1 MIQRIQTLYLV
12 AIVALMLTALLTP
25 LAYFAAGSNI
35 YELFAFELVSQSGSD
50 ASAQSTMYM
59 GIIVALATI
68 VPLVTIFLYKNRM
81 LQIRL
86 CAVELVLLVGA
97 QIFMAIYY
105 YLSNRMFDQLEFHTQ
120 GFRIAIIFPLVAL
133 ILDYLALR
141 AIFKDEMLVRSLD
154 RIR

>member
-1 MIQRIQTLYLV
+1 
-12 AIVALMLTALLTP
+12 
-25 LAYFAAGSNI
+25 
-35 YELFAFELVSQSGSD
+35 
-50 ASAQSTMYM
+50 M

-68 VPLVTIFLYKNRM
+68 LPLITIFLFKNRM

-86 CAVELVLLVGA
+86 CAVELILLIGA

-105 YLSNRMFDQLEFHTQ
+105 YLSNRMFSNLEFHTQ
-120 GFRIAIIFPLVAL
+120 GLHIAIIFPLVAL

-141 AIFKDEMLVRSLD
+141 AIFRDEALVRSLD

>member
-1 MIQRIQTLYLV
+1 MIQRIQSLYLV
-12 AIVALMLTALLTP
+12 AVVALMATALLTP

-35 YELFAFELVSQSGSD
+35 YELFAFELVNQDNDAASQS
-50 ASAQSTMYM
+50 TIYM
-59 GIIVALATI
+59 GVIVALATI
-68 VPLVTIFLYKNRM
+68 IPLITIFLYKNRM

-86 CAVELVLLVGA
+86 CAVELVLLLGA
-97 QIFMAIYY
+97 QIFMALYY
-105 YLSNRMFDQLEFHTQ
+105 YLGNRMFEQLEFHTQ
-120 GFRIAIIFPLVAL
+120 GIRIAIIFPLVAI

>member
-1 MIQRIQTLYLV
+1 MIQRIQSLYLV
-12 AIVALMLTALLTP
+12 AVVALMATALLTP

-35 YELFAFELVSQSGSD
+35 YELFAFELVNQAND
-50 ASAQSTMYM
+50 AASQSTMYM
-59 GIIVALATI
+59 GVIVALATI
-68 VPLVTIFLYKNRM
+68 IPLITIFLYKNRM

-86 CAVELVLLVGA
+86 CAVELVLLLGA
-97 QIFMAIYY
+97 QIFMALYY
-105 YLSNRMFDQLEFHTQ
+105 YLGNRMFEQLEFHTQ
-120 GFRIAIIFPLVAL
+120 GIRIAIIFPLVAI

>member
-1 MIQRIQTLYLV
+1 MIQRVQTLYLV
-12 AIVALMLTALLTP
+12 GIVALMAAALFTP
-25 LAYFAAGSNI
+25 LAYFAAGTNV
-35 YELFAFELVSQSGSD
+35 YELFAFELASQSAGEG
-50 ASAQSTMYM
+50 ASQSTMYM
-59 GIIVALATI
+59 GIVVALATI
-68 VPLVTIFLYKNRM
+68 VPLVTIFLFKNRM

-97 QIFMAIYY
+97 QIFMALYY
-105 YLSNRMFDQLEFHTQ
+105 YLSNRMFEQLEFHTQ

>member
-1 MIQRIQTLYLV
+1 MIQRIQTLYLI
-12 AIVALMLTALLTP
+12 AIVALMAAAIFTP
-25 LAYFAAGSNI
+25 LAYFAAGAVE
-35 YELFAFELVSQSGSD
+35 YKLYAFELKGGELSE
-50 ASAQSTMYM
+50 STLYM

-68 VPLVTIFLYKNRM
+68 LPLITIFLFKNRM

-86 CAVELVLLVGA
+86 CAVELVLLIGA

-105 YLSNRMFDQLEFHTQ
+105 YLSNRMFYNLEFHTQ
-120 GFRIAIIFPLVAL
+120 GLHIAIIFPLVAL

-141 AIFKDEMLVRSLD
+141 AIFRDEALVRSLD

>member
-1 MIQRIQTLYLV
+1 MIQRIQSLYLV
-12 AIVALMLTALLTP
+12 AVVALMATALLTP

-35 YELFAFELVSQSGSD
+35 YELFAFELVNQAD
-50 ASAQSTMYM
+50 AAASQSTMYM
-59 GIIVALATI
+59 GVVVALATI
-68 VPLVTIFLYKNRM
+68 IPLITIFLYKNRM

-86 CAVELVLLVGA
+86 CAVELVLLLGA
-97 QIFMAIYY
+97 QVFMALYY
-105 YLSNRMFDQLEFHTQ
+105 YLSNRMFEQLEFHTQ
-120 GFRIAIIFPLVAL
+120 GIRIAIIFPLVAI

>member
-1 MIQRIQTLYLV
+1 MIQRVQTLYLV
-12 AIVALMLTALLTP
+12 GIVALMAAALFTP
-25 LAYFAAGSNI
+25 LAYFAAGTNV
-35 YELFAFELVSQSGSD
+35 YELFAFELTSQSAGEG
-50 ASAQSTMYM
+50 ASQSTMYR
-59 GIIVALATI
+59 GIVVALATI
-68 VPLVTIFLYKNRM
+68 VPLVTIFLFKNRM

-97 QIFMAIYY
+97 QIFMALYY
-105 YLSNRMFDQLEFHTQ
+105 YLSNRMFEQLEFHTQ